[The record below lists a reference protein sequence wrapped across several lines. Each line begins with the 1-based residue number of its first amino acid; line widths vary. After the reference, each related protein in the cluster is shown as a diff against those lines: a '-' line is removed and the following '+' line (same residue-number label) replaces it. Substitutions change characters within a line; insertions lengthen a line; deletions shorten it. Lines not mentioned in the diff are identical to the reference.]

1 MQEVRVQGVDLA
13 ILHGTAPSDEGLR
26 QNLTTKG
33 TLPGRLRAWPPEEVG
48 LEHLEIEQVE

>member
-1 MQEVRVQGVDLA
+1 MQGVDLA